1 MASFVSDGSCPE
13 PFLLGSKTTGSH
25 CDADIGSGHKE
36 TLVMK
41 PWNCVV
47 VMGLVGVE
55 IPASTVS
62 SSSNCEL
69 TDLRTTLPFVRL
81 KAFILAVY
89 SLSKLCSE
97 AITLLML

>member
-1 MASFVSDGSCPE
+1 MASFASDGSCPE
-13 PFLLGSKTTGSH
+13 LFLLGSKTTGSH

-69 TDLRTTLPFVRL
+69 TDLRTTLPFVL
-81 KAFILAVY
+81 VKVLTVAVY
-89 SLSKLCSE
+89 SLSKPFFE
-97 AITLLML
+97 AITLSML